1 MRQESADL
9 AIVPTGE
16 DAAAIVHELNGE
28 ALKAWHLDTEE
39 LLAGGCI
46 PDTDVVNGAGSE
58 QIRVTG
64 GESDVVDL
72 LVMASVT
79 ELGRDGVGVAPVD
92 GTLGG
97 ASEEVG
103 RVGCGRDRGT

>member
-28 ALKAWHLDTEE
+28 ALKAWHLDTQK
-39 LLAGGCI
+39 LLAGGRV

-58 QIRVTG
+58 KIGVTG

-72 LVMASVT
+72 LVVASVA
-79 ELGRDGVGVAPVD
+79 ELW
-92 GTLGG
+92 
-97 ASEEVG
+97 
-103 RVGCGRDRGT
+103 

>member
-79 ELGRDGVGVAPVD
+79 ELRRNGVRVAPVD
-92 GTLGG
+92 CALCRS
-97 ASEEVG
+97 SEEVG
-103 RVGCGRDRGT
+103 RVGCGGD

>member
-1 MRQESADL
+1 MRQESTDL

-28 ALKAWHLDTEE
+28 ALKAWYLDTEE

-64 GESDVVDL
+64 RESDVVDL

-79 ELGRDGVGVAPVD
+79 ELRRNGVRVAPVD
-92 GTLGG
+92 CALCR
-97 ASEEVG
+97 SSKEMG
-103 RVGCGRDRGT
+103 RVGCGGD

>member
-9 AIVPTGE
+9 AIIPTGE
-16 DAAAIVHELNGE
+16 DATSIVHELNAV
-28 ALKAWHLDTEE
+28 ALKAWHLDTEK
-39 LLAGGCI
+39 LLAAGSI

-72 LVMASVT
+72 LVVASVT
-79 ELGRDGVGVAPVD
+79 ELG
-92 GTLGG
+92 
-97 ASEEVG
+97 
-103 RVGCGRDRGT
+103 